1 MTQSC
6 QSENIGHYNLLAQLK
21 NMLLTNLWL
30 MEILHYTRVYHP
42 KKLIDKVDA
51 IKNKKGNPV

>member
-21 NMLLTNLWL
+21 
-30 MEILHYTRVYHP
+30 
-42 KKLIDKVDA
+42 KDA
-51 IKNKKGNPV
+51 FNKSVTHGNSPVHKSLPS